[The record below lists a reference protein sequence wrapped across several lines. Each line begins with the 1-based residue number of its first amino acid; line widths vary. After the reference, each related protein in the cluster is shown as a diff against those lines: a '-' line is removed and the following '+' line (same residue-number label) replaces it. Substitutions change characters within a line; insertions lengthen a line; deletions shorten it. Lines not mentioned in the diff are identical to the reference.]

1 MKVKWLGHS
10 SFLITAE
17 DGTKIIT
24 DPYTP
29 GMMGLNYESVK
40 DVADIVTV
48 SHEHGDHN
56 AVGRLPG
63 SPEVV
68 RDTGAKVVK
77 GIEFKGMAAY
87 HDASR
92 GGQRGANTIFCFTVD
107 GVRVCHL
114 GDLGHQLTDAEIA
127 EVGQVDVLLIPVGGN
142 FTIDAAGATQVLEKI
157 KPRVVMPM
165 HYRNEKCP
173 QFPVAGVDDFLKGKT
188 NVTRETGSE
197 VEFKAGQLPATTQI
211 VVLQPAC

>member
-29 GMMGLNYESVK
+29 GVMGYVYGPIEE
-40 DVADIVTV
+40 VADIVTV

-56 AVGRLPG
+56 GVGRLPG
-63 SPEVV
+63 NPQVL
-68 RDTGAKVVK
+68 RGAGVKDLK
-77 GIEFKGMAAY
+77 GIEFTSLAAF
-87 HDASR
+87 HDPSR
-92 GGQRGANTIFCFTVD
+92 GSQRGPNTIFCFTVD
-107 GVRVCHL
+107 GVRICHL
-114 GDLGHQLTDAEIA
+114 GDLGHQLTDAEVA
-127 EVGQVDVLLIPVGGN
+127 QAGPVDILLAPVGGN
-142 FTIDAAGATQVLEKI
+142 FTIDGDGAAQLAEKI

-165 HYRNEKCP
+165 HYRSARAG

-188 NVTRETGSE
+188 NVTREEGCE
-197 VEFKAGQLPATTQI
+197 VEFTSGQLPATTQI